1 MEAALL
7 KALAKHPAE
16 RYSSVQAFLEAL
28 EYPQR
33 TALAEQ
39 AALAH
44 VFGKCLSTRKW
55 ENSSPFDVV
64 CEEAA
69 SAMPE
74 EVACVPAEEPVTAAI
89 WTRTRVNGVTPVV
102 LVPPTGKRQPARRS
116 FRARGRFMLSSMVLL
131 VRVLVCAAGRWLSFR
146 ISLCSYPPSEQE
158 AGEKDSL
165 PVTKGSAY
173 E

>member
-1 MEAALL
+1 VLVNQEMG
-7 KALAKHPAE
+7 
-16 RYSSVQAFLEAL
+16 
-28 EYPQR
+28 
-33 TALAEQ
+33 EQ
-39 AALAH
+39 L
-44 VFGKCLSTRKW
+44 
-55 ENSSPFDVV
+55 PFDVV

-74 EVACVPAEEPVTAAI
+74 EVACVPAEEPVTATI

-102 LVPPTGKRQPARRS
+102 LVPPAGKRQPARRS
-116 FRARGRFMLSSMVLL
+116 FRARGRFVLSSMVLL
-131 VRVLVCAAGRWLSFR
+131 VRVIVCAAGKWLSFR

-165 PVTKGSAY
+165 PVAKGSAY